1 MYVLLYVVKRWE
13 FCEDNVD
20 INIRNYCR
28 VVSMAQC
35 NAVLLVLCSTAVSL
49 VVGVAQFVPPN
60 LRDLVLCGVRSTPE
74 LTQWDVIFY
83 KGAFLFLFYC
93 VFTSYWKKNL
103 LKNKRKSGCSF
114 RNVFTHW
121 GWTAWENL
129 EPTSCAHIALLSSF
143 VGSLLYYIYYILFSV
158 FRTAAVVS
166 MK

>member
-1 MYVLLYVVKRWE
+1 M
-13 FCEDNVD
+13 
-20 INIRNYCR
+20 
-28 VVSMAQC
+28 QC
-35 NAVLLVLCSTAVSL
+35 YWVCTTAVSL

-83 KGAFLFLFYC
+83 KGAFLFFFYC
-93 VFTSYWKKNL
+93 VFTSYWKKIL
-103 LKNKRKSGCSF
+103 WKAKRNQDCSF

-143 VGSLLYYIYYILFSV
+143 VGSLLYYMLLYTFFCLSYCSCSFHEIGAHKVRRSHYQ
-158 FRTAAVVS
+158 R
-166 MK
+166 K